1 MTTLSIAR
9 LDFFHE
15 TLLCRI
21 ETCMT
26 TRQLKCWKC
35 TINLPAHIKGQRTM
49 ETEVLLLLNSLMTLQ
64 QWIIDQNYEYS
75 CSYCCLLLVS
85 AVYVPLNISAVYVPL
100 NTSAVYVPLNTSAIY
115 VPLNISA
122 DYMLVWGNAAKFPA
136 VYCIAQPRMYCI
148 VQLYCAC
155 MCIVQW

>member
-1 MTTLSIAR
+1 
-9 LDFFHE
+9 
-15 TLLCRI
+15 
-21 ETCMT
+21 
-26 TRQLKCWKC
+26 
-35 TINLPAHIKGQRTM
+35 M

-64 QWIIDQNYEYS
+64 QLIIDQNYEYS

-85 AVYVPLNISAVYVPL
+85 AVYVPLNI
-100 NTSAVYVPLNTSAIY
+100 SAVYVPLNTSAIY

-155 MCIVQW
+155 MCIVQ